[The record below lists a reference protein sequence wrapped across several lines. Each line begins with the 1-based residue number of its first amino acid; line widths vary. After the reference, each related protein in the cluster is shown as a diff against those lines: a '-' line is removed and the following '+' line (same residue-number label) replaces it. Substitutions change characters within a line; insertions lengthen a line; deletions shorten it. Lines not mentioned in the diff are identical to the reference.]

1 MQADCIFID
10 EKDHDEKPVKVPV
23 FLKGAVIN
31 KRYQIMQALNY
42 DQDKRKVLSGQGI
55 VYKGIDIQTRQL
67 VAIKQALYPN
77 NKKAIEKIKREA
89 FITIRFGRLNSYIV
103 RGIDYIEFP
112 NGLKFLIMEYIDG
125 ITLEE
130 ATYSRNRDFNE
141 MEIINLLF
149 KISKQLLFLSSL
161 SLVMRDLKPAN
172 IMISKTG
179 QLKLIDFGCSHNLK
193 DKASRMSTKINSKI
207 YSTEKLREQ
216 GKFDNITDLYSL
228 GVIACFLIARG
239 NIPNEY
245 SELLDIMTSFKSILS
260 FPLFKVI
267 NSLITQNGINS
278 AEHLQD
284 SLYSIKA

>member
-31 KRYQIMQALNY
+31 KRYQIMQVLNY
-42 DQDKRKVLSGQGI
+42 DQDKRKILSGQGI
-55 VYKGIDIQTRQL
+55 VYKGIDIHTKQL

-77 NKKAIEKIKREA
+77 NQKAIEKIKREA

-112 NGLKFLIMEYIDG
+112 SSLKFLIMEYIDG

-179 QLKLIDFGCSHNLK
+179 QLKLIDFGCCHNLK
-193 DKASRMSTKINSKI
+193 DKTSRMSTKINSKI

-216 GKFDNITDLYSL
+216 GKCDNSTDLYSL
-228 GVIACFLIARG
+228 GVIACFLITRG
-239 NIPNEY
+239 NIPDEY
-245 SELLDIMTSFKSILS
+245 SGLLDLMTSFKSILS

-267 NSLITQNGINS
+267 NSLITQNGISS

-284 SLYSIKA
+284 SLNNIKV